1 LGIVQALKGSG
12 AGQVADVAT
21 KVTGI
26 QLVGKQLAGAA
37 KSISWVMVVV
47 GVIEFILKNVFG
59 YGQLITVLSIIL
71 FIMAGFAL
79 AARLGKDKLAIFI
92 PMTLFVIWY
101 FLYGATFDPA
111 FLAVYL
117 SIGFGIMALFGV
129 ISKGESVISSFA
141 GFIPCLVLLV
151 DVGYLALLVDK
162 VGIPV
167 TNFMIGLLKYMPWWA
182 FFGVMTLPTE
192 EGGRGNALIQ
202 LTRIAGIVYIVF
214 VLIAPVFPNV
224 GREELNA
231 LPGFAEAQQAQIDLQ
246 EQLSTCE
253 NEQRNY
259 RLSCIGQSFGKI
271 FDFSTSSSGETF
283 SVDNCVAEK
292 MKECEIDYQCLTQ
305 QGLQVNNDNKA
316 KPAYQECKAG
326 FTAKGGQNV
335 IGIKDETIKE
345 AMTAVFSDRKSLSG
359 QYRSGDFLHPIDFT
373 VVNPRNDEF
382 NVLFSCEFTSTTD
395 SKLKVPGTII
405 ASGAQG
411 NLLTVK
417 DKSVKSTVACKPQ
430 LNLAK
435 GKYKVDYQAELQGI
449 QSFARLQRAFIV
461 PQASEQEREELIKR
475 IMQLHFPGQKYLSQ
489 APAGLF
495 EVQWSFGQEDA
506 PIVESGDILPL
517 AIVLRNTGQGK
528 IETVNW
534 YRVNMDGFST
544 DPADCLAGGNIAV
557 PKDTTVAKVDLN
569 FCYITGL
576 PIDLSTLSQ
585 DYAYREYTAEA
596 NLNYLIKATDN
607 VEVLEIN
614 PGATPVEI
622 SSEGGGAI

>member
-21 KVTGI
+21 KVTGL
-26 QLVGKQLAGAA
+26 QLVGKQIVGAA
-37 KSISWVMVVV
+37 RSISWVMVVV
-47 GVIEFILKNVFG
+47 GVIEFILKNVLG

-92 PMTLFVIWY
+92 PMILFVIWY
-101 FLYGATFDPA
+101 FLYSATFDPA

-117 SIGFGIMALFGV
+117 SVGFGIMALFGI
-129 ISKGESVISSFA
+129 ISKGQSVISSLA
-141 GFIPCLVLLV
+141 GFLPCLVLLV
-151 DVGYLALLVDK
+151 DVGYLALLVGK

-167 TNFMIGLLKYMPWWA
+167 TNFMVGLLKYMPWWA

-214 VLIAPVFPNV
+214 VLIAPVFPNI
-224 GREELNA
+224 GREDLNA
-231 LPGFAEAQQAQIDLQ
+231 LPGLAEAQQAQKDLQ
-246 EQLSTCE
+246 EQFSTCE
-253 NEQRNY
+253 NEQRSY
-259 RLSCIGQSFGKI
+259 RLECIGQSFGKI
-271 FDFSTSSSGETF
+271 FDTGETF
-283 SVDNCVAEK
+283 SVDNCIAEK
-292 MKECEIDYQCLTQ
+292 TKECEIDFQCLTQ
-305 QGLQVNNDNKA
+305 QGLQANSANRRT
-316 KPAYQECKAG
+316 PAYMECKAS
-326 FTAKGGQNV
+326 FTAKGGQSV
-335 IGIKDETIKE
+335 VGIKDETIKE
-345 AMTAVFSDRKSLSG
+345 AMTAKFSDRKSLTG
-359 QYRSGDFLHPIDFT
+359 QYRSGDFLHPIDFM
-373 VVNPRNDEF
+373 VENPRNDDF
-382 NVLFSCEFTSTTD
+382 NVLFSCGFTSTID

-411 NLLTVK
+411 NLLNVK

-430 LNLAK
+430 LTLVK
-435 GKYKVDYQAELQGI
+435 GKYKIEYQAELQGI
-449 QSFARLQRAFIV
+449 QSFARLQRAFIA
-461 PQASEQEREELIKR
+461 PQASERERENLIKR

-506 PIVESGDILPL
+506 PIVESGNILPL
-517 AIVLRNTGQGK
+517 AIVLRNTGQGE

-534 YRVNMDGFST
+534 YRINMEGFST
-544 DPADCLAGGNIAV
+544 DPNDCLAGTNIALLQ
-557 PKDTTVAKVDLN
+557 DTKVAKVDLN

-607 VEVLEIN
+607 VEVLDAN
-614 PGATPVEI
+614 QGATPINI
-622 SSEGGGAI
+622 SAEGDVA